1 MIFGGRGTRGGCWPR
16 WAGGGDGVVAAGL
29 AGPCWVGVAGLVG
42 PGGWL
47 GGTRQGG
54 GAGQAGG
61 GWWAGMGLLVGTF
74 VQPDRAYVCAE

>member
-1 MIFGGRGTRGGCWPR
+1 MIFGGRGTRGVLAQVGL
-16 WAGGGDGVVAAGL
+16 GGDGVVAAGR
-29 AGPCWVGVAGLVG
+29 AGPGWVGVAGLVG

-74 VQPDRAYVCAE
+74 VQPNRAYESAE